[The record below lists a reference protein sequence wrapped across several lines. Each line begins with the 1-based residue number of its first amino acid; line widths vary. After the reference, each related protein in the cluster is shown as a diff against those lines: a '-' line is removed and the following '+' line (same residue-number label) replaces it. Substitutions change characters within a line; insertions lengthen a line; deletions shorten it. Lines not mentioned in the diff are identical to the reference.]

1 LPELRKK
8 IMPII
13 FIVLLLFAG
22 IMALTQETELTV
34 SDLDL
39 EEEFDEEELF
49 DIYADFIIPVRWFR
63 SNAGGMA
70 LEEIQS
76 KFIALRGEYALAI
89 DSAQH
94 DELPNYLSEFHNEEY
109 LIEVRMLYKNGI
121 QIRTQWLF
129 KDIEDNT
136 RLNAVLLEPVL
147 TGEPSDTEKNIRGFI
162 EIYDERLN
170 LISEYTY
177 FEDGG
182 INRIDNEFN
191 ENMLISSVVLVWVD
205 GEDYR
210 KAYTDS
216 YRYNR
221 SLSLR
226 AVERVFHN
234 DTQGVQGLDPLRI
247 TFPRNIMDAAR
258 EKIFISE
265 RLNLYPEYFGDV
277 FFVSDSRMVF
287 ETDDRGRVLSQ
298 TLYDDE
304 DNIIWII
311 NNVWRGN
318 RIVTATKTE
327 GDIVLLAEF
336 QYNSAGD
343 KILERNLRNGVLE
356 RLVRAEGKN
365 EIEELYLNNVLVLRA
380 VWEEGRKISETRL
393 R

>member
-1 LPELRKK
+1 MRKK